1 MCEFKKMKNKRNVDV
16 PMVRWKMNKKEIIK
30 NRVNF
35 LYYDQ
40 DMTQESI
47 GKVLKISR
55 QTVNKILNSNV
66 EHEKMKLKRIEN
78 KKITRKVQFK
88 KNTSPTISIPK
99 DMLEKIG
106 IDPEKNEAEVKVEGT
121 NIVIRKNR
129 KG

>member
-1 MCEFKKMKNKRNVDV
+1 MD
-16 PMVRWKMNKKEIIK
+16 KKEIIK

-55 QTVNKILNSNV
+55 QTVNKILNSNE
-66 EHEKMKLKRIEN
+66 EHEKLKLKRIEN

-106 IDPEKNEAEVKVEGT
+106 IDPEKNEAEIKVEGT
-121 NIVIRKNR
+121 SIRIRKSR

>member
-1 MCEFKKMKNKRNVDV
+1 MD
-16 PMVRWKMNKKEIIK
+16 KKEIIK

-55 QTVNKILNSNV
+55 QTVNKILNSND
-66 EHEKMKLKRIEN
+66 EHEKLKLKRIEN

-106 IDPEKNEAEVKVEGT
+106 IDPEENEAEIKVEGT
-121 NIVIRKNR
+121 SIIIRKSR